1 MTSYDA
7 SLDEP
12 ASPPRLRYGFASL
25 DDDGRTVVVNTA
37 EFLQRHVKTDDIEE
51 LVARWEQEMSQLT
64 EKVNTNRPGT
74 VRMFAA
80 HEIIRYELED
90 LSATA
95 GLETTLLTVDEVDEI
110 FRALDNMGRLASPP
124 R

>member
-1 MTSYDA
+1 M
-7 SLDEP
+7 
-12 ASPPRLRYGFASL
+12 
-25 DDDGRTVVVNTA
+25 
-37 EFLQRHVKTDDIEE
+37 KTDDIEE
-51 LVARWEQEMSQLT
+51 IVARRDQEMTQLT
-64 EKVNTNRPGT
+64 EKVNKNRPGT

-80 HEIIRYELED
+80 HEIIRDELED